1 MINNNQGKN
10 TMTKFDM
17 NKFLNTMNTVDSQF
31 YEIAK
36 TLKSYHSNLNI
47 EDLMT
52 FLYDSVQDNVYKQM
66 TDSKFNESQKIKD
79 DTQVQ

>member
-1 MINNNQGKN
+1 MINNNQGEN
-10 TMTKFDM
+10 TMNTFDM
-17 NKFLNTMNTVDSQF
+17 NKFLNTMNTVDSQL

-79 DTQVQ
+79 DTIVS

>member
-17 NKFLNTMNTVDSQF
+17 NKFLNTMNTVDSQL

-79 DTQVQ
+79 DTIVS

>member
-1 MINNNQGKN
+1 
-10 TMTKFDM
+10 MTKFDM
-17 NKFLNTMNTVDSQF
+17 NKFLNTMNTVDSQL

-79 DTQVQ
+79 DTIVS

>member
-1 MINNNQGKN
+1 
-10 TMTKFDM
+10 MTKFDM

-36 TLKSYHSNLNI
+36 TLKSYDSSLNV

-52 FLYDSVQDNVYKQM
+52 QVYDYLQDNVYKQM
-66 TDSKFNESQKIKD
+66 TDSKFKSEQKIKD
-79 DTQVQ
+79 DTIVS

>member
-1 MINNNQGKN
+1 
-10 TMTKFDM
+10 MTKFDM
-17 NKFLNTMNTVDSQF
+17 NKFLNTMNTVDSQL

-52 FLYDSVQDNVYKQM
+52 QVYDSLQDNVYKQL
-66 TDSKFNESQKIKD
+66 TDSKFKSEQKIKD
-79 DTQVQ
+79 DTIVS

>member
-1 MINNNQGKN
+1 
-10 TMTKFDM
+10 MTIDM
-17 NKFLNTMNTVDSQF
+17 NKFLNTMNTVDTQL

-47 EDLMT
+47 EDLMI

-66 TDSKFNESQKIKD
+66 TDSKFKEEQYNKD
-79 DTQVQ
+79 NSIVS

>member
-1 MINNNQGKN
+1 
-10 TMTKFDM
+10 MTVTNKQFFD
-17 NKFLNTMNTVDSQF
+17 TMNTVDTQL